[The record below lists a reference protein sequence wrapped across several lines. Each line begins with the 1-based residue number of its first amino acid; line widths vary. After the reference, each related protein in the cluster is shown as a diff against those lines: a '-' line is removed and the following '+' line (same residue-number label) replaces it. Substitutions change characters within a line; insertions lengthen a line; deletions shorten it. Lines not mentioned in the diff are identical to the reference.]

1 MGAPSRA
8 LALFYISLHITLH
21 LCVCSVLQSCP
32 TLSNP
37 MDCSPPGSSA
47 HGIFQARILEQVD
60 ISSSTGSS
68 GPGREPVSS
77 MCLALQVGS
86 LPLNSKTKKK
96 FSVSQTKCCL
106 CHSQNPSWLY
116 EVTIQVKM
124 FLMVFLESDIV
135 AD

>member
-8 LALFYISLHITLH
+8 LALCYTPLHITLH

-47 HGIFQARILEQVD
+47 RGIFQVRILEQVD
-60 ISSSTGSS
+60 ISSSMGSS
-68 GPGREPVSS
+68 WTRDRTCVQH
-77 MCLALQVGS
+77 CRWALYHLIPKQ
-86 LPLNSKTKKK
+86 TKKK
-96 FSVSQTKCCL
+96 SSLSQTKCCL

-116 EVTIQVKM
+116 EVTLQVKM
-124 FLMVFLESDIV
+124 FEMVFLESDIV